1 MRLNQLREP
10 VINFF
15 PNFVRHHRFKRRLGE
30 FNCQIQVAP
39 VTDVD
44 DFAIGIAS
52 LVHCTAAD
60 KKARN
65 LLDWFLR
72 RGQTD
77 PLEWLLCERGQTLD
91 AQGKV
96 RPAPVVHDGVDLVH
110 NQRSHLAQHAPAGF
124 RSEQQI

>member
-52 LVHCTAAD
+52 LIHCTGAD
-60 KKARN
+60 QKASN
-65 LLDWFLR
+65 ILDRFLR

-77 PLEWLLCERGQTLD
+77 PLERLFCERGQAFHT
-91 AQGKV
+91 QGEV

-110 NQRSHLAQHAPAGF
+110 NQRSHPAQHAPSRF